1 VIPRH
6 FDYDAVRGLSAEVL
20 GKLKRVQ
27 PETLGQA
34 RRISGV
40 TPAAISLL
48 LVHLKRS
55 HHSAV
60 A

>member
-1 VIPRH
+1 
-6 FDYDAVRGLSAEVL
+6 VRGLSAEVL
-20 GKLKRVQ
+20 AKLKTAR
-27 PETLGQA
+27 PESIGQA

-48 LVHLKRS
+48 LVHLARGQRRE
-55 HHSAV
+55 V